1 VVNEAADAGQSSTL
15 TICTSSAPVDLV
27 DELGDAQTGGTW
39 TGPDNEPFSGILDP
53 LMDGPGLYTYTVQ
66 GIAPCE
72 DDEAFVAVI
81 IDPCLGVDELGSN
94 LAIRW
99 AGRSGDHQ
107 LFTMTGA
114 SAVEATLLDAT
125 GRMCT
130 RKDLPAGV
138 TSFTLP
144 MADERHGL
152 YLLVLRSEMGI
163 QSIRFIHD
171 R

>member
-1 VVNEAADAGQSSTL
+1 
-15 TICTSSAPVDLV
+15 
-27 DELGDAQTGGTW
+27 
-39 TGPDNEPFSGILDP
+39 
-53 LMDGPGLYTYTVQ
+53 
-66 GIAPCE
+66 
-72 DDEAFVAVI
+72 
-81 IDPCLGVDELGSN
+81 
-94 LAIRW
+94 
-99 AGRSGDHQ
+99 
-107 LFTMTGA
+107 
-114 SAVEATLLDAT
+114 
-125 GRMCT
+125 MCT